1 MIKGFKNIRKNR
13 ITNSHLIYVFLFFI
27 AFAIRFF
34 ASQRLSINSYE
45 ASILLKITDRASTYP
60 EGFSIIESLLN
71 KSSFFLFSDSDL
83 AARIWPVIAGSVIT
97 LLPFYLRK
105 QLNPKKGV
113 MLSLFIAVDP
123 FLVVNSIQ
131 IGSNI
136 FTFLAFLFLI
146 GAIWKRDVF
155 TGILSFILIFF
166 SGRGVML
173 AMILGITFLVYQK
186 VHEWDDVKNFIE
198 ESKKWWKKNDV
209 FQFPKFLILGLL
221 LVFGFAIFKL
231 DISLILSDLIN
242 NLEYIQGGYKMGESP
257 FAYGVVLISYLP
269 FYMIL
274 FLYSLINS
282 LNKGKRHENILL
294 LWITIALLFIIFNPY
309 HKFIDLIWISG
320 PMLLYSSFITP
331 IIIWCGNSNK
341 TNDLLRIIIF
351 LILLIAL
358 SMNFTSLIYQG
369 YSGISQF
376 KTLISIITILIVIA
390 AFIIF
395 LTYQY
400 STKHS
405 FLNLLNATF
414 IILFV
419 VQVGFSFRAS
429 GLSGSRYSEVLWV
442 GDIVDKE
449 IIQNQIESKKQTG
462 EFTSE
467 GVKVGLLNVSE
478 PCILWELRSC
488 DMNSFKKRLKPNE
501 KFDIVISQ
509 EDFIDET
516 MGNYYGQ
523 EFIIDAFPKWSI
535 EPIKSLWSYDYW
547 SWLIFRRQQMNKSFK
562 YIWVNAE

>member
-83 AARIWPVIAGSVIT
+83 AARIWPVIAGSAIT
-97 LLPFYLRK
+97 LLPLYLRK

-113 MLSLFIAVDP
+113 MLSLFIAVDH

-136 FTFLAFLFLI
+136 FTFLAFLFLL

-186 VHEWDDVKNFIE
+186 VHEWDDVNNFIE

-282 LNKGKRHENILL
+282 LNKGKRPENILL
-294 LWITIALLFIIFNPY
+294 LWITIALLFIFFNPY

-331 IIIWCGNSNK
+331 INIWRGNSNK
-341 TNDLLRIIIF
+341 TNGLLRIIIF

-358 SMNFTSLIYQG
+358 SMNFASFIYQG

-419 VQVGFSFRAS
+419 VQVGFSLRAS
-429 GLSGSRYSEVLWV
+429 GLYGSRYSEVLWV

-449 IIQNQIESKKQTG
+449 IIQSQIESKKQTR

-478 PCILWELRSC
+478 PCVLWELRSC

-516 MGNYYGQ
+516 MGKYYGQ

-547 SWLIFRRQQMNKSFK
+547 SWLIFRRQQMNKSFN